1 MHTIMNVIVFTLL
14 FNILIQVQG
23 KNQDYLATF
32 YRTKN
37 PDDLHDDAKKFL
49 ILWSHQQRS
58 ATDGYVY

>member
-1 MHTIMNVIVFTLL
+1 MNVIVFTLL

-49 ILWSHQQRS
+49 RLWSHQQRS
-58 ATDGYVY
+58 TTDGYVY